1 MNENHEERVVELEKV
16 DVLSFVNDFFHRFK
30 RMWWIVV
37 VLAVLGGLAMYY
49 RASVNYSPSYRA
61 EATASVALT
70 YSTSSANRNTAEQ
83 MGRVF
88 PYILT
93 SGALKDVIAAD
104 LGVKSVPGTISVSN
118 ISGTNLLTISV
129 TSSDPQSA
137 YDVLRSVIRNY
148 PEVAQYVVGQT
159 TLTVIDDT
167 GVPTD
172 TGKETVVRGSLRRGI
187 ILGALLGIF
196 IIMIY
201 AATFRTVRTEKDL
214 RALIN
219 VPCLGTLPIVTKR
232 RRSKNTANE
241 EINILTN
248 ANRQDYIEAMRLI
261 RTRLERQMEGK
272 KVLMVTSSIS
282 GEGKSTV
289 AANLAISMALKGKK
303 VILVDCDLRNPT
315 THEIFN
321 IQEKFPGLIP
331 VLQGKAKLR
340 DALYTVTD
348 QNGEPIG
355 LRLLPGG
362 ERNSKLV
369 EILGSESMKKL
380 IEVLS
385 DNADIVILDTPPSAV
400 LVDAMMLVQ
409 YVDSVAYVVMS
420 DFARRRYIYEGV
432 EELTASDAPF
442 AGCILNGGKLHQG
455 SGYYGYSKSRYGYGF
470 GSYGSYGTSG
480 SSVSKS

>member
-1 MNENHEERVVELEKV
+1 MNENREDRVVELEKL
-16 DVLSFVNDFFHRFK
+16 DILSFVNDFLHRFK
-30 RMWWIVV
+30 RMWWIAVA
-37 VLAVLGGLAMYY
+37 LAVFGGLAMYY
-49 RASVNYSPSYRA
+49 RASVNYSPTYRA
-61 EATASVALT
+61 EATAAVSLT
-70 YSTSSANRNTAEQ
+70 YSTSTANRNTAEQ
-83 MGRVF
+83 MGKVF

-104 LGVKSVPGTISVSN
+104 LGVKTVPGTINVNN

-129 TSSDPQSA
+129 TGTDPQSV
-137 YDVLRSVIRNY
+137 YSVLQSVIKNY

-172 TGKETVVRGSLRRGI
+172 TGKETVVRGGFRRGI
-187 ILGALLGIF
+187 VFGALLGILF
-196 IIMIY
+196 IMIY

-219 VPCLGTLPIVTKR
+219 VPCLGTLPVVSKR
-232 RRSKNTANE
+232 RRSKNTAAS

-248 ANRQDYIEAMRLI
+248 ENRADYIEAMRLI
-261 RTRLERQMEGK
+261 RTRLERQLEGK
-272 KVLMVTSSIS
+272 KVLMVTSSVS

-315 THEIFN
+315 VHEIFN
-321 IQEKFPGLIP
+321 LQEKFPGLIP
-331 VLQGKAKLR
+331 VLRGETKLR
-340 DALYTVTD
+340 DAMYTVTD
-348 QNGEPIG
+348 RNGDPIG

-362 ERNSKLV
+362 DRNSKLV
-369 EILGSESMKKL
+369 EILGSEAMKKL

-409 YVDSVAYVVMS
+409 NVDSIAYVVMS

-432 EELTASDAPF
+432 EELTGSGAPF

-455 SGYYGYSKSRYGYGF
+455 SGYYGYSKSRYGYG
-470 GSYGSYGTSG
+470 YTSKY
-480 SSVSKS
+480 SQASN

>member
-1 MNENHEERVVELEKV
+1 MNENHEERITELEKLDIV
-16 DVLSFVNDFFHRFK
+16 SFLNDFFHRFK
-30 RMWWIVV
+30 RMWWIVI
-37 VLAVLGGLAMYY
+37 VLAVLGGLSMYY
-49 RASVNYSPSYRA
+49 RASVNYSPTYRA
-61 EATASVALT
+61 EATAAVSLT
-70 YSTSSANRNTAEQ
+70 YSTSTANRNTAEQ
-83 MGRVF
+83 MGKVF

-104 LGVKSVPGTISVSN
+104 LGVKNVPGNISVNN

-129 TSSDPQSA
+129 TGSDSQST
-137 YDVLRSVIRNY
+137 YDVLRSVIKNY

-159 TLTVIDDT
+159 TLTVIDDS
-167 GVPTD
+167 GIPTD
-172 TGKETVVRGSLRRGI
+172 PGKETVVRGSFRRGI
-187 ILGALLGIF
+187 LYGALIGIF
-196 IIMIY
+196 VILMY

-214 RALIN
+214 RTLIN
-219 VPCLGTLPIVTKR
+219 VPCLGTLPVVTKR
-232 RRSKNTANE
+232 RRSRNTANE

-248 ANRQDYIEAMRLI
+248 ENRTEYIEAMRLI
-261 RTRLERQMEGK
+261 RTRLERQLEGK
-272 KVLMVTSSIS
+272 KVLMVTSSVS

-321 IQEKFPGLIP
+321 IKDKFPGLIP
-331 VLQGKAKLR
+331 VLRGEAKLR

-348 QNGEPIG
+348 KYGNPIG

-380 IEVLS
+380 IEILS

-409 YVDSVAYVVMS
+409 YVDSIAYVVMS

-432 EELTASDAPF
+432 EELTGSGTPI

-455 SGYYGYSKSRYGYGF
+455 SGYYGYSKSRYGYGYS
-470 GSYGSYGTSG
+470 GKYGQPSN
-480 SSVSKS
+480 

>member
-1 MNENHEERVVELEKV
+1 MNETREERVTELEKLDIV
-16 DVLSFVNDFFHRFK
+16 SFLNDFLHRFR
-30 RMWWIVV
+30 RMWWIAV

-49 RASVNYSPSYRA
+49 RASVNYSPTYRA
-61 EATASVALT
+61 EATAAVSLT
-70 YSTSSANRNTAEQ
+70 YSSSAANRNTAEQ
-83 MGRVF
+83 MGKVF

-104 LGVKSVPGTISVSN
+104 LGVKSVPADINVNN
-118 ISGTNLLTISV
+118 ISGTNLLTISA
-129 TSSDPQSA
+129 TGSDPQST
-137 YDVLRSVIRNY
+137 YDVLRSVIKNY

-167 GVPTD
+167 GVPAD
-172 TGKETVVRGSLRRGI
+172 TGKETVVRGSFRRGI
-187 ILGALLGIF
+187 ALGALLGILV
-196 IIMIY
+196 IMVY

-219 VPCLGTLPIVTKR
+219 VPCLGTLPVAAKR
-232 RRSKNTANE
+232 RRSRNTANE

-248 ANRQDYIEAMRLI
+248 TNRQEYIEAMRLI

-303 VILVDCDLRNPT
+303 VILVDCDLRNPSV
-315 THEIFN
+315 HEIFN
-321 IQEKFPGLIP
+321 LQEKFPGLIP
-331 VLQGKAKLR
+331 VLRGEAKLR
-340 DALYTVTD
+340 DAMYTVTD
-348 QNGEPIG
+348 KNGDPIG

-380 IEVLS
+380 IDILS
-385 DNADIVILDTPPSAV
+385 ENADVVILDTPPSAV

-432 EELTASDAPF
+432 EELNENCAPF

-455 SGYYGYSKSRYGYGF
+455 SGYYGYSKSRYGYG
-470 GSYGSYGTSG
+470 SYGTAA
-480 SSVSKS
+480 SKS

>member
-1 MNENHEERVVELEKV
+1 MNENREERVTELEKL
-16 DVLSFVNDFFHRFK
+16 DILSFVNDFFHRFR

-37 VLAVLGGLAMYY
+37 LLAALGGLGMYY
-49 RASVNYSPSYRA
+49 RANVNYSPSYRA

-70 YSTSSANRNTAEQ
+70 YSNNTGNRNTAEQ
-83 MGRVF
+83 MGKVF

-104 LGVKSVPGTISVSN
+104 LGVKSVPGTINVNN
-118 ISGTNLLTISV
+118 ISGTNLLTITV
-129 TSSDPQSA
+129 TGDDPQKA
-137 YDVLRSVIRNY
+137 YDVLQSVIKNY

-159 TLTVIDDT
+159 TLTVIDDS
-167 GVPTD
+167 GIPTD
-172 TGKETVVRGSLRRGI
+172 TGKESVVRGSLRHGI
-187 ILGALLGIF
+187 VLGALLGLA
-196 IIMIY
+196 IIMLY

-214 RALIN
+214 RTLIN
-219 VPCLGTLPIVTKR
+219 VPCLGTLPVVAKR
-232 RRSKNTANE
+232 RRSRNTANE

-248 ANRQDYIEAMRLI
+248 ANREEYIEAIRLI
-261 RTRLERQMEGK
+261 RTRLERQLEGK
-272 KVLMVTSSIS
+272 KVLMVTSSVS

-321 IQEKFPGLIP
+321 IQEKYPGLIP
-331 VLQGKAKLR
+331 VLRGEAKLR
-340 DALYTVTD
+340 DAMYTVTD
-348 QNGEPIG
+348 KNGDPIG
-355 LRLLPGG
+355 LSLIPGG

-369 EILGSESMKKL
+369 EILGSDSMKKL

-385 DNADIVILDTPPSAV
+385 NYADIVILDTPPSAV

-409 YVDSVAYVVMS
+409 YVDAVAYVVMS

-432 EELTASDAPF
+432 EELTANGAPF

-455 SGYYGYSKSRYGYGF
+455 SGYYGYSKSHYG
-470 GSYGSYGTSG
+470 YGSYGTST
-480 SSVSKS
+480 SKS

>member
-1 MNENHEERVVELEKV
+1 MNENREEHVNELEKLDIV
-16 DVLSFVNDFFHRFK
+16 SFLNDFFHRFK
-30 RMWWIVV
+30 RMWWIAVL
-37 VLAVLGGLAMYY
+37 LAVLGGLAMYY
-49 RASVNYSPSYRA
+49 RASVNYSPTYRA
-61 EATASVALT
+61 EATAAVSLT
-70 YSTSSANRNTAEQ
+70 YSTSTANRNTAEQ
-83 MGRVF
+83 MGKVF

-104 LGVKSVPGTISVSN
+104 LGVKSVPGTISVNN

-129 TSSDPQSA
+129 TGSDPQST

-159 TLTVIDDT
+159 TLTVIDDS
-167 GVPTD
+167 GVPAD
-172 TGKETVVRGSLRRGI
+172 TGKETVVRGSFRRGV
-187 ILGALLGIF
+187 LFGALLGIL
-196 IIMIY
+196 IIMVY
-201 AATFRTVRTEKDL
+201 SATFRTVRTEKDL
-214 RALIN
+214 RTLIN
-219 VPCLGTLPIVTKR
+219 VPCLGTLPVVAKR

-248 ANRQDYIEAMRLI
+248 ENRAEYIEAMRLI
-261 RTRLERQMEGK
+261 RTRLERQLEGK
-272 KVLMVTSSIS
+272 KVLMVTSSVS

-321 IQEKFPGLIP
+321 IQEKYPGLIP
-331 VLQGKAKLR
+331 VLRGEVKLK
-340 DALYTVTD
+340 DALYSVTD
-348 QNGEPIG
+348 RDGEPIG
-355 LRLLPGG
+355 LRILPGG

-385 DNADIVILDTPPSAV
+385 ENADIVILDTPPSAV

-409 YVDSVAYVVMS
+409 YVDSIAYVVMC

-432 EELTASDAPF
+432 EELTGSGAPF
-442 AGCILNGGKLHQG
+442 AGCILNSGKLHQG
-455 SGYYGYSKSRYGYGF
+455 SGYYGYSKSRYGYGY
-470 GSYGSYGTSG
+470 SSKYGQYSN
-480 SSVSKS
+480 

>member
-1 MNENHEERVVELEKV
+1 MNENREERVTELEKL
-16 DVLSFVNDFFHRFK
+16 DILSFVNDFFHRFR

-37 VLAVLGGLAMYY
+37 LLAALGGLGMYY

-70 YSTSSANRNTAEQ
+70 YSNNTGNRNTAEQ
-83 MGRVF
+83 MGKVF

-104 LGVKSVPGTISVSN
+104 LGVKSVPGTINVNN
-118 ISGTNLLTISV
+118 ISGTNLLTITV
-129 TSSDPQSA
+129 TGDDPQKA
-137 YDVLRSVIRNY
+137 YDVLQSVIKNY

-159 TLTVIDDT
+159 TLTVIDDS
-167 GVPTD
+167 GIPTD
-172 TGKETVVRGSLRRGI
+172 TGKESVVRGSLRHGI
-187 ILGALLGIF
+187 VLGALLGLA
-196 IIMIY
+196 IIMLY

-214 RALIN
+214 RTLIN
-219 VPCLGTLPIVTKR
+219 VPCLGTLPVVAKR
-232 RRSKNTANE
+232 RRSRNTANE

-248 ANRQDYIEAMRLI
+248 ANREEYIEAIRLI
-261 RTRLERQMEGK
+261 RTRLERQLEGK
-272 KVLMVTSSIS
+272 KVLMVTSSVS

-321 IQEKFPGLIP
+321 IQEKYPGLIP
-331 VLQGKAKLR
+331 VLRGEAKLR
-340 DALYTVTD
+340 DAMYTVTD
-348 QNGEPIG
+348 KNGDPIG
-355 LRLLPGG
+355 LSLIPGG

-369 EILGSESMKKL
+369 EILGSDSMKKL

-385 DNADIVILDTPPSAV
+385 NYADIVILDTPPSAV

-409 YVDSVAYVVMS
+409 YVDAVAYVVMS

-432 EELTASDAPF
+432 EELTANGAPF

-455 SGYYGYSKSRYGYGF
+455 SSYYGYSKSRYGYG
-470 GSYGSYGTSG
+470 SYGTST
-480 SSVSKS
+480 SKS